1 MGSGENGSITFL
13 DLINIISF
21 VIGLQNLELNIS
33 QNDLQEQT
41 QDINGAADKL
51 VKDAL
56 EEIHRHLK
64 EQDRKIQ
71 ILIERGDNEDNRK
84 AV

>member
-1 MGSGENGSITFL
+1 MGSGENGNLTFI
-13 DLINIISF
+13 DLISLISF

-41 QDINGAADKL
+41 QEINGAADKL

-56 EEIHRHLK
+56 EEIHRHLQ
-64 EQDRKIQ
+64 EQDAK
-71 ILIERGDNEDNRK
+71 IERILQYEDNRK
-84 AV
+84 TV